1 MHRQPETNPGRQ
13 GHSLSQLPLESK
25 KKPFA
30 HVAQAVPFDEAVHPA
45 LQVHLP
51 FEPHTPLAQLHVEG
65 AFVTL
70 NWRHVP
76 VPEMPSSQSR
86 QPAAQASQL
95 GPKCP
100 ETHDSQ
106 DDPVKPL
113 WQTHL
118 PDEEQMPP
126 EEHGD
131 EHEVDCMSN
140 SVSELPKLLEG
151 SCETSGTE
159 FHRTMR
165 LLDDE
170 PATDIQMLDARAR
183 EPAESCFVVF
193 VDTLVGR
200 ALKVLLPE

>member
-1 MHRQPETNPGRQ
+1 M
-13 GHSLSQLPLESK
+13 PLESK
-25 KKPFA
+25 KNPFA
-30 HVAQAVPFDEAVHPA
+30 HVEHAVPFDEVVHPA

-51 FEPHTPLAQLHVEG
+51 LEPHSPLTQLHVDG

-70 NWRHVP
+70 NWRQVP
-76 VPEMPSSQSR
+76 VPDMPSSQSR
-86 QPAAQASQL
+86 QPAGQASQV

-118 PDEEQMPP
+118 PVEEHMPP
-126 EEHGD
+126 DEHGD
-131 EHEVDCMSN
+131 EHAVDCMSK

-159 FHRTMR
+159 SHRMMR

-170 PATDIQMLDARAR
+170 PDTDIQMSDARAM
-183 EPAESCFVVF
+183 EPAESCLVEF

-200 ALKVLLPE
+200 ALNVLSPE